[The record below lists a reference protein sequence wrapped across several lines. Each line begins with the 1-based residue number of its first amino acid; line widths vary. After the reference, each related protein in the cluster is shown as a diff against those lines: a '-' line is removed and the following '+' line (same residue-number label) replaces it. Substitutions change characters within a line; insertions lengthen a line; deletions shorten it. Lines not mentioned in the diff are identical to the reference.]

1 MSGTGFKGVHMWGG
15 IRMAAAAM
23 LFAGAWAGSATAGVE
38 ELSDSFKAEAP
49 AIVFF
54 GFDEDTLDEEAR
66 KILGQ
71 QADWL
76 KAHPEARILLDGHTD
91 AVGSNAYNQDL
102 GLRRARAV
110 EAYLVSLGVA
120 DDRMDSVASRGEEE
134 LAVDTQSK
142 ERRNRRVTTRVVGV
156 IVTSGI
162 CLSYQTVSLPE
173 DATARGLLDDL
184 RARKEKSET
193 IYNEQV
199 ASGSSAPISAV
210 AAHAKTHCG
219 IAEGYASN
227 GEIDEVHTKQCIC
240 YSGNLDFPDEL

>member
-1 MSGTGFKGVHMWGG
+1 MWGG
-15 IRMAAAAM
+15 MRLAAAVI
-23 LFAGAWAGSATAGVE
+23 LGAGAWVGSASAGVK
-38 ELSDSFKAEAP
+38 ELSESFKAEAP
-49 AIVFF
+49 AVVFF
-54 GFDEDTLDEEAR
+54 DFDKDNVDSEAAA
-66 KILGQ
+66 ILQQ

-76 KAHPEARILLDGHTD
+76 KANPEARILLDGHTD
-91 AVGSNAYNQDL
+91 AVGSNAYNQNL

-110 EAYLVSLGVA
+110 EQYLVSLGVA

-156 IVTSGI
+156 IVTSGL
-162 CLSYQTVSLPE
+162 CLSYQTVELPA

-199 ASGSSAPISAV
+199 ALASSAPISAV

-219 IAEGYASN
+219 IAEGYADN

>member
-1 MSGTGFKGVHMWGG
+1 MRSKGVNMWGG
-15 IRMAAAAM
+15 MRMAAAAM
-23 LFAGAWAGSATAGVE
+23 LCVGAWANSASAGVV
-38 ELSDSFKAEAP
+38 ELSESFQAEAP
-49 AIVFF
+49 ALVFF
-54 GFDEDTLDEEAR
+54 DFDKDVIDDEAAA
-66 KILGQ
+66 ILRQ

-76 KAHPEARILLDGHTD
+76 KANPEARILLDGHTD
-91 AVGSNAYNQDL
+91 AVGSTGYNQDL

-110 EAYLVSLGVA
+110 EAYLVSQGVA

-134 LAVDTQSK
+134 LAVDTTGK

-162 CLSYQTVSLPE
+162 CRSYQTVNLPE
-173 DATARGLLDDL
+173 DATAGSLLDDL
-184 RARKEKSET
+184 RARKEKSEM
-193 IYNEQV
+193 IYSEQIAV
-199 ASGSSAPISAV
+199 ATSAPISAT

>member
-1 MSGTGFKGVHMWGG
+1 MLGG
-15 IRMAAAAM
+15 MRLAAAAVIV
-23 LFAGAWAGSATAGVE
+23 AGAWAGSASAGVK

-49 AIVFF
+49 AVVFF
-54 GFDEDTLDEEAR
+54 DFDKDNVDSEASA
-66 KILGQ
+66 ILRQ
-71 QADWL
+71 QAEWL
-76 KAHPEARILLDGHTD
+76 KANPEARILLDGHTD

-110 EAYLVSLGVA
+110 EQYLVSLGVA
-120 DDRMDSVASRGEEE
+120 DDRMDSVASHGEED
-134 LAVDTQSK
+134 LAVDTQDK

-156 IVTSGI
+156 VVTSGI

-173 DATARGLLDDL
+173 GATASSLLDDL

-199 ASGSSAPISAV
+199 ASATSAPISGT